1 MILIDLWALGMVF
14 GVFVPPAPHRFV
26 PVNQVTSYAPH
37 RCLQIRCLGSSPG
50 EGQWRFDEGVILIFS
65 FEDDGGLRSF
75 LLFSVVV
82 VVVRRLKTSELNI

>member
-1 MILIDLWALGMVF
+1 MVF
-14 GVFVPPAPHRFV
+14 GMFVPPAPHRFV

-50 EGQWRFDEGVILIFS
+50 EGQWRFDEGVILILS

-75 LLFSVVV
+75 LLLLLLMVVV
-82 VVVRRLKTSELNI
+82 VVLLLLLLGD